1 MSAKVRCSNC
11 EKSVESRTKDGY
23 VTPTRYCK
31 ATGEKISTGRANPK
45 SPYYMVRKCPE
56 FLPRKE
62 YIDQFSNPIDRAVEL
77 IEKGKKIKDI
87 IDPL

>member
-1 MSAKVRCSNC
+1 
-11 EKSVESRTKDGY
+11 
-23 VTPTRYCK
+23 
-31 ATGEKISTGRANPK
+31 
-45 SPYYMVRKCPE
+45 MVRKCPE

>member
-1 MSAKVRCSNC
+1 M
-11 EKSVESRTKDGY
+11 
-23 VTPTRYCK
+23 
-31 ATGEKISTGRANPK
+31 ISTGRANPK
-45 SPYYMVRKCPE
+45 SPYFMVRKCPE